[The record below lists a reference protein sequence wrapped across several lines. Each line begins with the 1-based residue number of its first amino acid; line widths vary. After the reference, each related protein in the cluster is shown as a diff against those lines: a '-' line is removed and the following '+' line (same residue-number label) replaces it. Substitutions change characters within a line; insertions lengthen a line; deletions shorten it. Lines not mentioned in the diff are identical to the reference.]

1 MPPQPQQGK
10 QIVRYFYFKDEVFRR
25 QGIARVE
32 FTGDLGIAACLARAE
47 VFSPGATALSR
58 LPARHGPCPNMGL
71 DRSAKPAN
79 RPSLKAPNPDQ
90 SLNPSRS
97 AWDDGMAD
105 FSIRMKNRLQFSSC
119 EAPHIPTSKP
129 HRETLIVELRGDLLT
144 ITERRADGGLGSRIY
159 AQRAIDLLE
168 ASIFT
173 ILPELPSHV
182 RDGSFFPA
190 LGTVA
195 ILATPPDELRRLR
208 AVGTDKNSGQCHGW
222 IFDAIEQAGPGSN
235 RS

>member
-1 MPPQPQQGK
+1 MRDFQ
-10 QIVRYFYFKDEVFRR
+10 DEVFRR
-25 QGIARVE
+25 RGIARVQ
-32 FTGDLGIAACLARAE
+32 FTGDLGDNVPSLARVDAC
-47 VFSPGATALSR
+47 SPAGSLLSR
-58 LPARHGPCPNMGL
+58 LLARRGPRLRIGL

-79 RPSLKAPNPDQ
+79 RPSLRAANPDQ

-97 AWDDGMAD
+97 ASDDGMAN
-105 FSIRMKNRLQFSSC
+105 FSIRMKNRLQFSNC

-129 HRETLIVELRGDLLT
+129 HQETLIVELHGDLLT
-144 ITERRADGGLGSRIY
+144 ITERRVDGRLGSRIY
-159 AQRAIDLLE
+159 AQRAIDLPA

-173 ILPELPSHV
+173 ILPELPSRV

-195 ILATPPDELRRLR
+195 ILAARPGEQHRLR

-222 IFDAIEQAGPGSN
+222 IFDAIEEAGPGSN